1 MTWNMAQEIKFRS
14 GCSDFCIEI
23 NQEVTGTDLTI
34 KELAASI
41 QRIVGHTSEIIW
53 DSTKPDGTPRKLMDV
68 SKMTNAGWKAK
79 IGFEE
84 GIRETYQWFLENEYK
99 FKEVKIV

>member
-1 MTWNMAQEIKFRS
+1 MAQEIKFRS

-34 KELAASI
+34 KELAALI
-41 QRIVGHTSEIIW
+41 QRIVGHTGEIVW
-53 DSTKPDGTPRKLMDV
+53 DSSKPDGTPRKLMDV

-79 IGFEE
+79 IELEE
-84 GIRETYQWFLENEYK
+84 GIKATYQWFLENENDIK
-99 FKEVKIV
+99 KVLINND